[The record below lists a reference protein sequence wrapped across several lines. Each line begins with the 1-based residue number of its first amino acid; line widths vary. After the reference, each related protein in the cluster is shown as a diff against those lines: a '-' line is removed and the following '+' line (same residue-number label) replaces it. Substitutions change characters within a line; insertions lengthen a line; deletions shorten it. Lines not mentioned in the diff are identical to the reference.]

1 MDIYKNISPS
11 VFSSIKHASI
21 IFGNVIVEGNFD
33 SIFII
38 PNTNIAKIKIDG
50 KDYVTSMTNILLE
63 EECDD
68 NNWLES
74 E

>member
-1 MDIYKNISPS
+1 MDFYKSIAPS

-50 KDYVTSMTNILLE
+50 KDYITSMSNILLE
-63 EECDD
+63 EEYDD
-68 NNWLES
+68 GWLEPKA
-74 E
+74 